1 MKRRLMKQREL
12 LNQMKLKLERWL
24 KNYLRQIEVTELKEK
39 LASLKAKFTLNTPLT
54 QPSLMNWVAAT
65 PDGDIDSSNFRD
77 PTTAWQAA
85 DGAWHVLI
93 GGKSEFEQ
101 MGRKKDGG
109 ETSKSVQGKVVEKED
124 FHPNQVSDKDK
135 FFLDLEH
142 SNAPWELIEMIMS
155 SRFCIGYMG
164 HKCNVKKDMPQL
176 KCGESIDYKE
186 GCFLIVTLCLG
197 ENFLV
202 DILVHKP
209 SIYMLAVGVGGNWW
223 KVKDFEEFGFRFTS
237 AKMLYFESNYDPL
250 PVEFSASLVHECIIR
265 IFNGAK
271 TEMEDT
277 EKYYK
282 LLCVVISESI
292 RFNEILKVMYKVLQN
307 VEKSYKLND
316 LQRGL
321 INDWVKLSRMWIMFD
336 LGYGWNPKKWEVCD
350 DVSDPI
356 KFKELLGIIKCPKS
370 TVILNDVKSLPVIS
384 DDGKILVGLES
395 IEILL
400 EIVQRGSRDARL
412 EEYVAA
418 RDLALFALDNT
429 EALMIEWLKIQS
441 GIPDHDAP
449 SSIRVKSVRAEWLR
463 LDAGISG
470 GENQDDKE
478 YNECS
483 KSLSC
488 QIHGDAAQRSTPKLC
503 TSWWPNAQSNSSEET
518 NRTCD
523 SLTLEDD
530 RGRRHCFQ
538 QEAEARQKM
547 ANELNEKVALAEKE
561 AKQKQADLE
570 AEIQRLSD

>member
-1 MKRRLMKQREL
+1 MILSTR
-12 LNQMKLKLERWL
+12 
-24 KNYLRQIEVTELKEK
+24 
-39 LASLKAKFTLNTPLT
+39 FTLNTPLT

-65 PDGDIDSSNFRD
+65 PDGDIDSSNFID

-101 MGRKKDGG
+101 MGQKKDRG
-109 ETSKSVQGKVVEKED
+109 ETSKSVREVLEIED

-135 FFLDLEH
+135 FFLDLKH
-142 SNAPWELIEMIMS
+142 SNAPWKMIEMILY

-186 GCFLIVTLCLG
+186 GCFFIVTLCSE
-197 ENFLV
+197 ENFSV

-209 SIYMLAVGVGGNWW
+209 SINMLAVGVGGNWW
-223 KVKDFEEFGFRFTS
+223 KVNDFEDFGFRFTS
-237 AKMLYFESNYDPL
+237 AKMLPFKSEYDPL
-250 PVEFSASLVHECIIR
+250 PVEFSASLIHECIIR

-271 TEMEDT
+271 NEMEGT

-292 RFNEILKVMYKVLQN
+292 RFNAILKVMH
-307 VEKSYKLND
+307 KL
-316 LQRGL
+316 
-321 INDWVKLSRMWIMFD
+321 VA
-336 LGYGWNPKKWEVCD
+336 PD

-356 KFKELLGIIKCPKS
+356 KVKELLGIIKCPQS
-370 TVILNDVKSLPVIS
+370 AVILDDVRSLPVIS

-412 EEYVAA
+412 E
-418 RDLALFALDNT
+418 

-488 QIHGDAAQRSTPKLC
+488 QMR
-503 TSWWPNAQSNSSEET
+503 
-518 NRTCD
+518 
-523 SLTLEDD
+523 
-530 RGRRHCFQ
+530 
-538 QEAEARQKM
+538 EAR
-547 ANELNEKVALAEKE
+547 ASSADAPIAAIPLGLVPCRGWEE
-561 AKQKQADLE
+561 ASTSSSVSAHGP
-570 AEIQRLSD
+570 RLLPSRTTE